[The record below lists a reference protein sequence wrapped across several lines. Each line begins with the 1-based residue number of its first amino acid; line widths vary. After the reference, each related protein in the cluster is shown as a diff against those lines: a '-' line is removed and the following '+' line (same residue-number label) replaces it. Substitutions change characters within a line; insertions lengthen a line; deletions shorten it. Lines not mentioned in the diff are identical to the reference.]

1 MSEEPERAQEAII
14 EVQAEE
20 PAAEE
25 GGEHLYCP
33 QCGAGMESEQRF
45 CSGCGWD
52 AENPDKPPPAEP
64 KSPRELG
71 ALSSHNRLTVLLLA
85 ILLGW
90 LGVHRF
96 YVGRALSGAL
106 WLLTVGFLG
115 VGVIYDIVL
124 IATGEFRDSD
134 QRRVWHWS

>member
-1 MSEEPERAQEAII
+1 MRAD
-14 EVQAEE
+14 V
-20 PAAEE
+20 
-25 GGEHLYCP
+25 
-33 QCGAGMESEQRF
+33 S
-45 CSGCGWD
+45 
-52 AENPDKPPPAEP
+52 P
-64 KSPRELG
+64 KS
-71 ALSSHNRLTVLLLA
+71 RLAAGLLCFFF
-85 ILLGW
+85 GW